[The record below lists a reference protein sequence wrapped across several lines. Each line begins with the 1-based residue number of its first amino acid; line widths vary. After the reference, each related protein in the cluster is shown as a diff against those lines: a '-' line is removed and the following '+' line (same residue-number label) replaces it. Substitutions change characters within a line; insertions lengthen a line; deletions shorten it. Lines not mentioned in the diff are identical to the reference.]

1 MLCRWK
7 QSSLTYHDIMTT
19 GHWEWLLPQ
28 HQQTDWYGL
37 QHGSEWYKIERF
49 HEDHIFIF
57 IVVCFRWLPC
67 SWLLSRRSLH
77 QRLGSEVSQSQDH
90 QLGLHRRT
98 SAGCLWSAQVSGRES
113 QTVWLHEETPQL
125 WSLHQLDP
133 EHPGP
138 GQSHSHMIQYNTSE
152 DNSWNT
158 VGDTP
163 FLDCTVKCT
172 EEVGV

>member
-1 MLCRWK
+1 MVCSMVQNDTRLKGLNTWR
-7 QSSLTYHDIMTT
+7 
-19 GHWEWLLPQ
+19 E
-28 HQQTDWYGL
+28 HQ
-37 QHGSEWYKIERF
+37 
-49 HEDHIFIF
+49 IFIF

-77 QRLGSEVSQSQDH
+77 PRLGSEVSQSQDH
-90 QLGLHRRT
+90 QPGLHRRT
-98 SAGCLWSAQVSGRES
+98 SAGCVWSAQVSWRES

-138 GQSHSHMIQYNTSE
+138 GQSHSHMIQYNNSE

-158 VGDTP
+158 EGNTP
-163 FLDCTVKCT
+163 FLDFTVKCT